1 MILISAC
8 LIGQN
13 CRYDGKSK
21 VIEWVDQLSKLGQT
35 IAVCPEVLGGL
46 SIPRLPCEILGEK
59 VYNKEGVDVT
69 SAFEMGAEK
78 TSEIANI
85 VGAKV
90 AILKANSPSCGN
102 RSVYNGNFEGVL
114 IDGKGVTVKVL
125 EEKGIVVFNEKE
137 EKEFKQFVERNLLK
151 GVSRG

>member
-1 MILISAC
+1 MIVISAC

-21 VIEWVDQLSKLGQT
+21 VVDWVDRLSKQGQT

-46 SIPRLPCEILGEK
+46 SIPRLPCEITGEK
-59 VYNKEGVDVT
+59 VYSQDGADVT
-69 SAFEMGAEK
+69 CAFKMGAEK
-78 TSEIANI
+78 TTEIAKT

-102 RSVYNGNFEGVL
+102 CKVYNGNFDGGLV
-114 IDGKGVTVKVL
+114 DGKGVTVKAL
-125 EEKGIVVFNEKE
+125 EEKGIVVFNENE
-137 EKEFKQFVERNLLK
+137 AKEFKQFVESNLF
-151 GVSRG
+151 

>member
-1 MILISAC
+1 MIVISAC

-21 VIEWVDQLSKLGQT
+21 VVEWVDHLSKLGQT

-46 SIPRLPCEILGEK
+46 SIPRVPCEILGEK
-59 VYNKEGVDVT
+59 VYSQDGTDVT
-69 SAFEMGAEK
+69 HAFKIGAEK
-78 TSEIANI
+78 TTDIANI

-102 RSVYNGNFEGVL
+102 CNVYNGKFDGVL
-114 IDGKGVTVKVL
+114 IKGKGITVKAL
-125 EEKGIVVFNEKE
+125 EENGIIVFNENE
-137 EKEFKQFVERNLLK
+137 AQAFKQYVDSNLFK
-151 GVSRG
+151 GVNHG